1 VASCLYYLHLNS
13 EGDVQLLE
21 ENQNGTSKKPES
33 TITAQKPLPRKP
45 LPESA
50 RSSLD
55 VDRQGHITSEAAKS
69 LPIPST
75 IGQEFRRKPLAGD
88 NSARN
93 TLQNSVQSK
102 EPISRRPLGPRPI
115 ISEPAIGRK
124 PLPGV
129 ENVPLNPRSSGQG
142 STSPTRVNMETASS
156 SRSSFSRSGN
166 VKDNRPASNS
176 FSVTLIR
183 RDPSSGAQW
192 NIGKLSGHPVPSG
205 GSDQGNIVTTHSKK
219 PYFNM
224 SIHLT
229 TPGYNYFRISQ
240 STSHIDPSSAGLG
253 SMSAAHNP
261 PPTDN
266 DTEEAQLPR
275 DSEFGFD
282 RQVRMEGSSVWS
294 RPSKQHKRALSDT
307 SGTRNTARYRSS
319 SISSTVGVPEALPD
333 NETVDSGDSKSKGY
347 VFTSPWGGRCKFSTG
362 GSGRTLRCKHTLPG
376 PISASNTAESRFSS
390 QPSVAVSELRFN
402 LPSSAL
408 LNASP
413 ASVSTKKLGT
423 DSRRF
428 LIPKFGHIR
437 NKISPHKMAPPLP
450 PRPHPTSYAALY
462 PSDEDEEPP
471 PLPSR
476 SYPSSYATDSSDDE
490 APPVP
495 GRLHPFPYEPNPLG
509 GEEDSR
515 LDLRI
520 GQEKAGGG
528 NRGKRAKYV
537 SPRRPPSSFPG
548 MFQAPI
554 LDIVLQF
561 NVHLD

>member
-13 EGDVQLLE
+13 EGDVRLLE
-21 ENQNGTSKKPES
+21 ENQNSTSEQPEA
-33 TITAQKPLPRKP
+33 TVTAQKPLPRKP

-55 VDRQGHITSEAAKS
+55 VDRQGYITSEAIKP
-69 LPIPST
+69 LLTPSS
-75 IGQEFRRKPLAGD
+75 IGQEFRRKPLPGD

-93 TLQNSVQSK
+93 TLQNSVQGK

-115 ISEPAIGRK
+115 ISEPTIGRK

-129 ENVPLNPRSSGQG
+129 ENIPLNPRSSGQG

-156 SRSSFSRSGN
+156 SGSSFSKYGN
-166 VKDNRPASNS
+166 VKDNGPASNS

-192 NIGKLSGHPVPSG
+192 NIGKLSGNPVPSG
-205 GSDQGNIVTTHSKK
+205 GSDQENIVMTHSKK

-229 TPGYNYFRISQ
+229 TPGYNYFRTPQ
-240 STSHIDPSSAGLG
+240 PTSHIDASSAGLR

-261 PPTDN
+261 PPADN
-266 DTEEAQLPR
+266 DTEEAQLPH

-282 RQVRMEGSSVWS
+282 PQVRMEGSSVWS
-294 RPSKQHKRALSDT
+294 RPSKQHKRTLSDS
-307 SGTRNTARYRSS
+307 SGKRNTARGRSS
-319 SISSTVGVPEALPD
+319 SISSIVGVPPD
-333 NETVDSGDSKSKGY
+333 NETVDSSDSKSKGY

-390 QPSVAVSELRFN
+390 QPSVVVSELRFN
-402 LPSSAL
+402 LPSPAL

-413 ASVSTKKLGT
+413 ASVSTKKPGT
-423 DSRRF
+423 DSGRF
-428 LIPKFGHIR
+428 FIPKFGHIR
-437 NKISPHKMAPPLP
+437 NKISLHKIAPPLP

-476 SYPSSYATDSSDDE
+476 SYPSLYGTDSSDDE
-490 APPVP
+490 AAPVP

-537 SPRRPPSSFPG
+537 FPRRPPSPFRACFELRYLTLSSNSVSR
-548 MFQAPI
+548 
-554 LDIVLQF
+554 LD
-561 NVHLD
+561 